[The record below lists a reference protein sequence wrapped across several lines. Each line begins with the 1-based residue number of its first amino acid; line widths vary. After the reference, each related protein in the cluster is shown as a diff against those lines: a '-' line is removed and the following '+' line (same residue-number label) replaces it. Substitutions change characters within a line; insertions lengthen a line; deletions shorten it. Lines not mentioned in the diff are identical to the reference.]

1 MLLSELQELY
11 APELHGSTWMDDA
24 AASAA
29 DAGVQVIDDVA
40 DDAPEALA
48 DHTAALTTDLVRQY
62 LNDAGRHA
70 LLTKEDEAD
79 LAKRYQAGLA
89 ADELMASK
97 EDPLTRARKA
107 RMRNISRDGARAKE
121 RMVQAN
127 LRLVVPQAR
136 KFSGRDL
143 DFIELIQEGN
153 LGLLRA
159 VEKFDHTKGYKFST
173 YAVWWIRQALQ
184 RGVASKGRT
193 IRVPAHVWELYG
205 KLRSAELRLRQ
216 QKGGD
221 PTEEEIA
228 EEVGLTAVRVREVRE
243 AMQELVSL
251 DRPIGED
258 GDATMG
264 DLIADAGVR
273 RPGRDRARGRR
284 DVADQRRA
292 GRPRRA
298 RADHPGAALRPRR
311 RGAADAR
318 GDRRPLRADPRAH
331 PPDAEPRAGQAA
343 SPLARAQPVRVCST
357 CSTAPPDP
365 THRTSARRAPPVR
378 SRPGRRVRV
387 GPSTTRTRPL
397 AARRRRRSSSS
408 CRPVASALVAL
419 WPRADALP

>member
-1 MLLSELQELY
+1 MSATELPSADVAVVEILERSAERGFVLLSELSELHV
-11 APELHGSTWMDDA
+11 PELHGDTWIDDA
-24 AASAA
+24 IGEARR
-29 DAGVQVIDDVA
+29 AGLEVIDDVA
-40 DDAPEALA
+40 DDAPEHVAEYTGA
-48 DHTAALTTDLVRQY
+48 VTTDLVRQY
-62 LNDAGRHA
+62 LNDAGRHQ

-89 ADELMASK
+89 ADELLK
-97 EDPLTRARKA
+97 EREQQLTRAEKVRL
-107 RMRNISRDGARAKE
+107 RRISIDGERSKE

-205 KLRSAELRLRQ
+205 KVRAAELRLRQ

-221 PTEEEIA
+221 PTEDELA
-228 EEVGLTAVRVREVRE
+228 EEVGLTVARVREVRE

-264 DLIADAGVR
+264 DMIADRSSVDPVSTALEG
-273 RPGRDRARGRR
+273 DALAQI
-284 DVADQRRA
+284 D
-292 GRPRRA
+292 
-298 RADHPGAALRPRR
+298 AALDALEERERMILQLR
-311 RGAADAR
+311 FGLRGEEPMTLEEIGEYFDLTRERIRQMQNRALAK
-318 GDRRPLRADPRAH
+318 LRHPSRAH
-331 PPDAEPRAGQAA
+331 SLAGLLDVLERAA
-343 SPLARAQPVRVCST
+343 
-357 CSTAPPDP
+357 
-365 THRTSARRAPPVR
+365 
-378 SRPGRRVRV
+378 
-387 GPSTTRTRPL
+387 
-397 AARRRRRSSSS
+397 
-408 CRPVASALVAL
+408 
-419 WPRADALP
+419 

>member
-1 MLLSELQELY
+1 METLDSPTAEVAVEELIERSAERGYVLLSELQTLHQ
-11 APELHGSTWMDDA
+11 PELHGDTWIDA
-24 AASAA
+24 AI
-29 DAGVQVIDDVA
+29 DTVTDRGIEIIDDVA
-40 DDAPEALA
+40 DDTPPHVVA
-48 DHTAALTTDLVRQY
+48 DASAALTTDLVRQY

-89 ADELMASK
+89 AEELMK
-97 EDPLTRARKA
+97 LNGDTLTRATKVRL
-107 RMRNISRDGARAKE
+107 RSVSRDGARAKE

-193 IRVPAHVWELYG
+193 IRVPAHVWEMYG
-205 KLRSAELRLRQ
+205 KLRAAELRLRQ

-221 PTEEEIA
+221 PSEAELA
-228 EEVGLTAVRVREVRE
+228 EEVGLTVARVREVRE

-258 GDATMG
+258 GDASMG
-264 DLIADAGVR
+264 DLIADKSQVDPAHTALETDVYEQIE
-273 RPGRDRARGRR
+273 RALGALDERERIILSLRFGLGGQEPETLEEIGAHFGLTRER
-284 DVADQRRA
+284 IRQMQNRA
-292 GRPRRA
+292 LAKLR
-298 RADHPGAALRPRR
+298 HP
-311 RGAADAR
+311 
-318 GDRRPLRADPRAH
+318 
-331 PPDAEPRAGQAA
+331 
-343 SPLARAQPVRVCST
+343 
-357 CSTAPPDP
+357 
-365 THRTSARRAPPVR
+365 
-378 SRPGRRVRV
+378 SRPHSLSGLLDVLD
-387 GPSTTRTRPL
+387 RT
-397 AARRRRRSSSS
+397 A
-408 CRPVASALVAL
+408 
-419 WPRADALP
+419 

>member
-1 MLLSELQELY
+1 MSTTELPSADVAVVEIIERSAERGFVLLSELSELHV
-11 APELHGSTWMDDA
+11 PELHGDTWIDDA
-24 AASAA
+24 IGEARR
-29 DAGVQVIDDVA
+29 AGLEVIDDVA
-40 DDAPEALA
+40 DDAPEHVAEY
-48 DHTAALTTDLVRQY
+48 TGALTTDLVRQY
-62 LNDAGRHA
+62 LNDAGRHQ

-89 ADELMASK
+89 ADELLK
-97 EDPLTRARKA
+97 EREQSLSRSEKVRL
-107 RMRNISRDGARAKE
+107 RRISLDGERSKE

-205 KLRSAELRLRQ
+205 KVRAAELRLRQ

-221 PTEEEIA
+221 PTEDELA
-228 EEVGLTAVRVREVRE
+228 EEVGLTAARVREVRE

-264 DLIADAGVR
+264 DMIADQSSIDPVSTALEG
-273 RPGRDRARGRR
+273 DALAQI
-284 DVADQRRA
+284 D
-292 GRPRRA
+292 
-298 RADHPGAALRPRR
+298 AALDALEERERMILQLR
-311 RGAADAR
+311 FGLRGEEPMTLEEIGEYFDLTRERIRQMQNRALAK
-318 GDRRPLRADPRAH
+318 LRHPSRAH
-331 PPDAEPRAGQAA
+331 SLAGLLDVLERAA
-343 SPLARAQPVRVCST
+343 
-357 CSTAPPDP
+357 
-365 THRTSARRAPPVR
+365 
-378 SRPGRRVRV
+378 
-387 GPSTTRTRPL
+387 
-397 AARRRRRSSSS
+397 
-408 CRPVASALVAL
+408 
-419 WPRADALP
+419 

>member
-1 MLLSELQELY
+1 METIDLPTAEVAVEELIERSAERGYVLLSELQTLHQ
-11 APELHGSTWMDDA
+11 PELHGDTWIDA
-24 AASAA
+24 AI
-29 DAGVQVIDDVA
+29 DTVTDRGIEIIDDVA
-40 DDAPEALA
+40 DDTPDHVMA
-48 DHTAALTTDLVRQY
+48 DASAALTTDLVRQY

-89 ADELMASK
+89 ADELLKA
-97 EDPLTRARKA
+97 EADTLTRATKTRL
-107 RMRNISRDGARAKE
+107 RSISRDGARAKE

-193 IRVPAHVWELYG
+193 IRVPAHVWEMYG
-205 KLRSAELRLRQ
+205 KLRAAELRLRQ

-221 PTEEEIA
+221 PSEAELA
-228 EEVGLTAVRVREVRE
+228 EEVGLTIARVREVRE

-258 GDATMG
+258 GDASMG
-264 DLIADAGVR
+264 DLIADTSQVDPAHTALEADVYAQIERALSALDERERIILSLRFGLGGQEPETLEEIGAHFGLTRERIRQMQNRALAKLRHPSRSHSLSGLLDVL
-273 RPGRDRARGRR
+273 DRA
-284 DVADQRRA
+284 A
-292 GRPRRA
+292 
-298 RADHPGAALRPRR
+298 
-311 RGAADAR
+311 
-318 GDRRPLRADPRAH
+318 
-331 PPDAEPRAGQAA
+331 
-343 SPLARAQPVRVCST
+343 
-357 CSTAPPDP
+357 
-365 THRTSARRAPPVR
+365 
-378 SRPGRRVRV
+378 
-387 GPSTTRTRPL
+387 
-397 AARRRRRSSSS
+397 
-408 CRPVASALVAL
+408 
-419 WPRADALP
+419 

>member
-1 MLLSELQELY
+1 VNPTDLPTAELAVEELLERSSERGFVLMSEVQLLY
-11 APELHGSTWMDDA
+11 SPELLGDTWIEDTIA
-24 AASAA
+24 EIRAQ
-29 DAGVQVIDDVA
+29 GVEIIDDVA
-40 DDAPEALA
+40 DDAPEDVV

-62 LNDAGRHA
+62 LNDAGRHD

-79 LAKRYQAGLA
+79 LAKRYQAGLH
-89 ADELMASK
+89 ADQMLRELGKSATRSK
-97 EDPLTRARKA
+97 KAKLRK
-107 RMRNISRDGARAKE
+107 ISQDGERAKE

-205 KLRSAELRLRQ
+205 KLRAAELRLRQ

-221 PTEEEIA
+221 PSEAEIA
-228 EEVGLTAVRVREVRE
+228 EEVGLTEQRVREVRD

-264 DLIADAGVR
+264 DLIADADGVD
-273 RPGRDRARGRR
+273 P
-284 DVADQRRA
+284 ADTALEGDALSQI
-292 GRPRRA
+292 
-298 RADHPGAALRPRR
+298 DAALRELDDRERLILVLRFGLQGEEPRTLEEIGEHFGLTR
-311 RGAADAR
+311 ERIRQMQNRALAK
-318 GDRRPLRADPRAH
+318 LRHPSRAH
-331 PPDAEPRAGQAA
+331 NLSGLLDVLDRAA
-343 SPLARAQPVRVCST
+343 
-357 CSTAPPDP
+357 
-365 THRTSARRAPPVR
+365 
-378 SRPGRRVRV
+378 
-387 GPSTTRTRPL
+387 
-397 AARRRRRSSSS
+397 
-408 CRPVASALVAL
+408 
-419 WPRADALP
+419 

>member
-1 MLLSELQELY
+1 MITDDLPSPDVGLEELIARSAERGFVLLSELEEFDVT
-11 APELHGSTWMDDA
+11 AIHGDTWIDDA
-24 AASAA
+24 M
-29 DAGVQVIDDVA
+29 DRVRREGLEIIDDVA
-40 DDAPEALA
+40 DEAPEHVAEY
-48 DHTAALTTDLVRQY
+48 TGALTTDLVRQY
-62 LNDAGRHA
+62 LNDAGRHQ

-89 ADELMASK
+89 ADEMLKDKDTKPTLSK
-97 EDPLTRARKA
+97 AKLNRIKA
-107 RMRNISRDGARAKE
+107 DGERSKE

-205 KLRSAELRLRQ
+205 KVRAAELRLRQ

-221 PTEEEIA
+221 PTEDELA
-228 EEVGLTAVRVREVRE
+228 EEVGLSAQRVREVRE

-264 DLIADAGVR
+264 DMIADRTSIDPVTTALEG
-273 RPGRDRARGRR
+273 DALAQI
-284 DVADQRRA
+284 D
-292 GRPRRA
+292 
-298 RADHPGAALRPRR
+298 AALS
-311 RGAADAR
+311 GLE
-318 GDRRPLRADPRAH
+318 DRERTILMLRFGLGGEEPKTLEEIGEHFNLTRERIRQMQNRALAKLRHPSRAH
-331 PPDAEPRAGQAA
+331 ALAGLLDVLGSAA
-343 SPLARAQPVRVCST
+343 
-357 CSTAPPDP
+357 
-365 THRTSARRAPPVR
+365 
-378 SRPGRRVRV
+378 
-387 GPSTTRTRPL
+387 
-397 AARRRRRSSSS
+397 
-408 CRPVASALVAL
+408 
-419 WPRADALP
+419 

>member
-1 MLLSELQELY
+1 MNPTDLPTAEVAVEELLERSNERGYVLLSELQDLY
-11 APELHGSTWMDDA
+11 VPELHGEHWVDDA
-24 AASAA
+24 IVTAT
-29 DAGVQVIDDVA
+29 DQGMQIIDDVA
-40 DDAPEALA
+40 DDAPEEVAAA
-48 DHTAALTTDLVRQY
+48 DTSAALTTDLVRQY
-62 LNDAGRHA
+62 LNDAGRHE

-89 ADELMASK
+89 ADAMLKDRAVEWTRSK
-97 EDPLTRARKA
+97 KA
-107 RMRNISRDGARAKE
+107 RLRSISRDGERAKE
-121 RMVQAN
+121 TMVQAN

-205 KLRSAELRLRQ
+205 KLRAAELRLRQ

-221 PTEEEIA
+221 PSDDEVA
-228 EEVGLTAVRVREVRE
+228 EEVGLTGDRVREVRD

-264 DLIADAGVR
+264 DLIADSDQIDPAETALEGDALSQIDAALQALDDRERIILVLR
-273 RPGRDRARGRR
+273 FGLGGQEPQTLEEIGEHFGLTRERIRQMQNRALAKLRHPSRAHNLSGLLDVLDRA
-284 DVADQRRA
+284 A
-292 GRPRRA
+292 
-298 RADHPGAALRPRR
+298 
-311 RGAADAR
+311 
-318 GDRRPLRADPRAH
+318 
-331 PPDAEPRAGQAA
+331 
-343 SPLARAQPVRVCST
+343 
-357 CSTAPPDP
+357 
-365 THRTSARRAPPVR
+365 
-378 SRPGRRVRV
+378 
-387 GPSTTRTRPL
+387 
-397 AARRRRRSSSS
+397 
-408 CRPVASALVAL
+408 
-419 WPRADALP
+419 

>member
-1 MLLSELQELY
+1 VAATDLPSADVALVELFERCANEPGYVLLTDIVDLHTPQ
-11 APELHGSTWMDDA
+11 LHGDTWVEDA
-24 AASAA
+24 IEQAR
-29 DAGVQVIDDVA
+29 GQGLQVIDDVA
-40 DDAPEALA
+40 DDVPEHVAEY
-48 DHTAALTTDLVRQY
+48 TGALTTDLVRQY
-62 LNDAGRHA
+62 LNDAGRHQ

-89 ADELMASK
+89 ADDLLRQPGLRLSPK
-97 EDPLTRARKA
+97 RRVLLKR
-107 RMRNISRDGARAKE
+107 ISRDGERSKE

-205 KLRSAELRLRQ
+205 KVRAAELRLRQ

-221 PTEEEIA
+221 PSEDELA
-228 EEVGLTAVRVREVRE
+228 EEVGLTAARVREVRE

-264 DLIADAGVR
+264 DMIADAASIDPERSAIEEDALTQIESALDALEERERMILQLRFGLR
-273 RPGRDRARGRR
+273 GEEPMTLEEIGEHFDLTRERIRQMQNRALAKLR
-284 DVADQRRA
+284 
-292 GRPRRA
+292 
-298 RADHPGAALRPRR
+298 HPS
-311 RGAADAR
+311 
-318 GDRRPLRADPRAH
+318 RAH
-331 PPDAEPRAGQAA
+331 ALTGLMDDVEQ
-343 SPLARAQPVRVCST
+343 
-357 CSTAPPDP
+357 
-365 THRTSARRAPPVR
+365 
-378 SRPGRRVRV
+378 
-387 GPSTTRTRPL
+387 
-397 AARRRRRSSSS
+397 
-408 CRPVASALVAL
+408 VA
-419 WPRADALP
+419 

>member
-1 MLLSELQELY
+1 VNTTDLPTAEVAVQELLERSTERGYVLLSELQELHV
-11 APELHGSTWMDDA
+11 PELHGDTWVEDA
-24 AASAA
+24 ITTAS
-29 DAGVQVIDDVA
+29 DQGVELIDDVA
-40 DDAPEALA
+40 DDAPEEVA
-48 DHTAALTTDLVRQY
+48 DATAALTTDLVRQY

-89 ADELMASK
+89 AEELAK
-97 EDPLTRARKA
+97 AHADHLTRSRRVRLRSVA
-107 RMRNISRDGARAKE
+107 RDGERAKE

-205 KLRSAELRLRQ
+205 KLRAAELRLRQ

-221 PTEEEIA
+221 PSEAEIA
-228 EEVGLTAVRVREVRE
+228 EEVGLTVDRVREVRD

-264 DLIADAGVR
+264 DLIADDAQVDPADTALEGDALSQIDAALNALDDRERLILVLR
-273 RPGRDRARGRR
+273 FGLGGQEPQTLEEIGANFGLTRERIRQMQNRALAKLRHPSRAHNLTGLLDVLDRA
-284 DVADQRRA
+284 A
-292 GRPRRA
+292 
-298 RADHPGAALRPRR
+298 
-311 RGAADAR
+311 
-318 GDRRPLRADPRAH
+318 
-331 PPDAEPRAGQAA
+331 
-343 SPLARAQPVRVCST
+343 
-357 CSTAPPDP
+357 
-365 THRTSARRAPPVR
+365 
-378 SRPGRRVRV
+378 
-387 GPSTTRTRPL
+387 
-397 AARRRRRSSSS
+397 
-408 CRPVASALVAL
+408 
-419 WPRADALP
+419 

>member
-1 MLLSELQELY
+1 LNPVELPTVDTSVDELLERSAERGYVLLSELQELY
-11 APELHGSTWMDDA
+11 VPELHGSTWMDDA

-40 DDAPEALA
+40 DDAPEALV

-89 ADELMASK
+89 ADELLK
-97 EDPLTRARKA
+97 DKDITRSRKA
-107 RMRNISRDGARAKE
+107 RMRNISRDGSRAKE

-228 EEVGLTAVRVREVRE
+228 DEVGLTSIRVREVRE

-264 DLIADAGVR
+264 DLIADAGVVDPADTALEGDAMSQISAALDALDDR
-273 RPGRDRARGRR
+273 ERIILVLRFGLGGEEPQTLEEIGAHFGLTRERIRQMQNRALAKLRHPSRAHNLSGLLDVLDRA
-284 DVADQRRA
+284 A
-292 GRPRRA
+292 
-298 RADHPGAALRPRR
+298 
-311 RGAADAR
+311 
-318 GDRRPLRADPRAH
+318 
-331 PPDAEPRAGQAA
+331 
-343 SPLARAQPVRVCST
+343 
-357 CSTAPPDP
+357 
-365 THRTSARRAPPVR
+365 
-378 SRPGRRVRV
+378 
-387 GPSTTRTRPL
+387 
-397 AARRRRRSSSS
+397 
-408 CRPVASALVAL
+408 
-419 WPRADALP
+419 

>member
-1 MLLSELQELY
+1 MTPTELPTAEVAVEELLERSSERGYVLLSELQELHV
-11 APELHGSTWMDDA
+11 PELHGDTWVDDA
-24 AASAA
+24 IVTAT
-29 DAGVQVIDDVA
+29 DQGVQVIDDVA
-40 DDAPEALA
+40 DDAPEEVS
-48 DHTAALTTDLVRQY
+48 DVSAALTTDLVRQY

-89 ADELMASK
+89 AERFLKELN
-97 EDPLTRARKA
+97 DQLTRSKKA
-107 RMRNISRDGARAKE
+107 RLKRVARDGERAKE

-205 KLRSAELRLRQ
+205 KLRAAELRLRQ

-221 PTEEEIA
+221 PSEEEVA
-228 EEVGLTAVRVREVRE
+228 EEVGLTVDRVREVRD

-264 DLIADAGVR
+264 DLIADADQMDPADTALEGDALSQIDAALSALDDRERIILVLR
-273 RPGRDRARGRR
+273 FGLGGQEPQTLEEIGAHFGLTRERIRQMQNRALAKLRHPSRAHNLSGLLDVLDRA
-284 DVADQRRA
+284 A
-292 GRPRRA
+292 
-298 RADHPGAALRPRR
+298 
-311 RGAADAR
+311 
-318 GDRRPLRADPRAH
+318 
-331 PPDAEPRAGQAA
+331 
-343 SPLARAQPVRVCST
+343 
-357 CSTAPPDP
+357 
-365 THRTSARRAPPVR
+365 
-378 SRPGRRVRV
+378 
-387 GPSTTRTRPL
+387 
-397 AARRRRRSSSS
+397 
-408 CRPVASALVAL
+408 
-419 WPRADALP
+419 

>member
-1 MLLSELQELY
+1 VNSTELPTAEVAVEELLERSSERGYVLLSELQELHV
-11 APELHGSTWMDDA
+11 PELHGDNWVDDA
-24 AASAA
+24 IVTAT
-29 DAGVQVIDDVA
+29 DQGVQVIDDVA
-40 DDAPEALA
+40 DDVPEEVGDAS
-48 DHTAALTTDLVRQY
+48 AALTTDLVRQY

-79 LAKRYQAGLA
+79 LAKRYQAGLS
-89 ADELMASK
+89 ADVFLK
-97 EDPLTRARKA
+97 ERGDQYTRTRKA
-107 RMRNISRDGARAKE
+107 RLRQISRDGERAKE

-205 KLRSAELRLRQ
+205 KLRAAELRLRQ

-221 PTEEEIA
+221 PSEEEVA
-228 EEVGLTAVRVREVRE
+228 EEVGLTVDRVREVRD

-264 DLIADAGVR
+264 DLIADAGQLDPADTALEGDALSQIDAALNALDDRERIILVLR
-273 RPGRDRARGRR
+273 FGLGGQEPQTLEEIGAHFGLTRERIRQMQNRALAKLRHPSRAHNLSGLLDVLDRA
-284 DVADQRRA
+284 A
-292 GRPRRA
+292 
-298 RADHPGAALRPRR
+298 
-311 RGAADAR
+311 
-318 GDRRPLRADPRAH
+318 
-331 PPDAEPRAGQAA
+331 
-343 SPLARAQPVRVCST
+343 
-357 CSTAPPDP
+357 
-365 THRTSARRAPPVR
+365 
-378 SRPGRRVRV
+378 
-387 GPSTTRTRPL
+387 
-397 AARRRRRSSSS
+397 
-408 CRPVASALVAL
+408 
-419 WPRADALP
+419 

>member
-1 MLLSELQELY
+1 VNSTDLPTAEVAVEELLERSRERGYVLLSELQELHI
-11 APELHGSTWMDDA
+11 PELHGDVWVEA
-24 AASAA
+24 AMTT
-29 DAGVQVIDDVA
+29 AGDQGLQVIDDVA
-40 DDAPEALA
+40 DDAPEEVVA
-48 DHTAALTTDLVRQY
+48 DASAALTTDLVRQY

-89 ADELMASK
+89 ADQILK
-97 EDPLTRARKA
+97 DQGDRLTRARKT
-107 RMRNISRDGARAKE
+107 RMRSISRDGARAKE
-121 RMVQAN
+121 TMVQAN

-205 KLRSAELRLRQ
+205 KLRAAELRLRQ
-216 QKGGD
+216 QKGGE
-221 PTEEEIA
+221 PSEAEIA
-228 EEVGLTAVRVREVRE
+228 EEVGLTVTRIREVRD

-264 DLIADAGVR
+264 DLIADAGQVDPADTALEVDALSQIDAALNALEDR
-273 RPGRDRARGRR
+273 ERLILVLRFGLGGQEPQTLEEIGAHFGLTRERIRQMQNRALAKLRHPSRAHSLAGLLDVLDRA
-284 DVADQRRA
+284 A
-292 GRPRRA
+292 
-298 RADHPGAALRPRR
+298 
-311 RGAADAR
+311 
-318 GDRRPLRADPRAH
+318 
-331 PPDAEPRAGQAA
+331 
-343 SPLARAQPVRVCST
+343 
-357 CSTAPPDP
+357 
-365 THRTSARRAPPVR
+365 
-378 SRPGRRVRV
+378 
-387 GPSTTRTRPL
+387 
-397 AARRRRRSSSS
+397 
-408 CRPVASALVAL
+408 
-419 WPRADALP
+419 

>member
-1 MLLSELQELY
+1 VNPVELPTVDTSVDELLERSAERGYVLLSELQELY
-11 APELHGSTWMDDA
+11 VPELHGSTWMDDA

-40 DDAPEALA
+40 DDAPEALV

-89 ADELMASK
+89 ADELLK
-97 EDPLTRARKA
+97 DKDITRSRKA
-107 RMRNISRDGARAKE
+107 RMRTISRDGSRAKE

-228 EEVGLTAVRVREVRE
+228 EEVGLTSTRVREVRE

-264 DLIADAGVR
+264 DLIADAGVVDPADTALEGDAMTQISAALDALDDR
-273 RPGRDRARGRR
+273 ERIILVLRFGLGGEEPQTLEEIGAHFGLTRERIRQMQNRALAKLRHPSRAHNLSGLLDVLDRA
-284 DVADQRRA
+284 A
-292 GRPRRA
+292 
-298 RADHPGAALRPRR
+298 
-311 RGAADAR
+311 
-318 GDRRPLRADPRAH
+318 
-331 PPDAEPRAGQAA
+331 
-343 SPLARAQPVRVCST
+343 
-357 CSTAPPDP
+357 
-365 THRTSARRAPPVR
+365 
-378 SRPGRRVRV
+378 
-387 GPSTTRTRPL
+387 
-397 AARRRRRSSSS
+397 
-408 CRPVASALVAL
+408 
-419 WPRADALP
+419 

>member
-1 MLLSELQELY
+1 VNQTDLPTAEVAVEELLERSSERGYVLLSELQELHI
-11 APELHGSTWMDDA
+11 PELHGDTWVEDA
-24 AASAA
+24 I
-29 DAGVQVIDDVA
+29 AGARSQGVEVVDDVA
-40 DDAPEALA
+40 DDAPE
-48 DHTAALTTDLVRQY
+48 DVVDTSAALTTDLVRQY
-62 LNDAGRHA
+62 LNDAGKHA

-89 ADELMASK
+89 AEWLIKDRGEAMSR
-97 EDPLTRARKA
+97 TRKA
-107 RMRNISRDGARAKE
+107 RLKTVVRDGERAKE

-205 KLRSAELRLRQ
+205 KLRAAELRLRQ

-221 PTEEEIA
+221 PTEEEVA
-228 EEVGLTAVRVREVRE
+228 EEVGLTAARVREVRD

-264 DLIADAGVR
+264 DLIADSAQVDPADTALEGDALSQIDAALKALDDRERIILVLR
-273 RPGRDRARGRR
+273 FGLGGQEPQTLEEIGAHFGLTRERIRQMQNRALAKLRHPSRAHNLGGLLDVLDRA
-284 DVADQRRA
+284 A
-292 GRPRRA
+292 
-298 RADHPGAALRPRR
+298 
-311 RGAADAR
+311 
-318 GDRRPLRADPRAH
+318 
-331 PPDAEPRAGQAA
+331 
-343 SPLARAQPVRVCST
+343 
-357 CSTAPPDP
+357 
-365 THRTSARRAPPVR
+365 
-378 SRPGRRVRV
+378 
-387 GPSTTRTRPL
+387 
-397 AARRRRRSSSS
+397 
-408 CRPVASALVAL
+408 
-419 WPRADALP
+419 

>member
-1 MLLSELQELY
+1 MNPVELPTAVPVEELLERSAERGYVLLSELQELY
-11 APELHGSTWMDDA
+11 VPELHGSTWMDDA

-48 DHTAALTTDLVRQY
+48 DPTAALTTDLVRQY

-89 ADELMASK
+89 ADELIASK
-97 EDPLTRARKA
+97 DDPPTRARKA
-107 RMRNISRDGARAKE
+107 RLRTISRDGAKAKE

-221 PTEEEIA
+221 PSEEEIA
-228 EEVGLTAVRVREVRE
+228 DEVGLTAVRVREVRE

-264 DLIADAGVR
+264 DLIADVDGVDPAETALEGDAMSQISAALDALDER
-273 RPGRDRARGRR
+273 ERIILVLRFGLGGEEPQTLEEIGAHFGLTRERIRQMQNRALAKLRHPSRAHNLSGLLDVLDRA
-284 DVADQRRA
+284 A
-292 GRPRRA
+292 
-298 RADHPGAALRPRR
+298 
-311 RGAADAR
+311 
-318 GDRRPLRADPRAH
+318 
-331 PPDAEPRAGQAA
+331 
-343 SPLARAQPVRVCST
+343 
-357 CSTAPPDP
+357 
-365 THRTSARRAPPVR
+365 
-378 SRPGRRVRV
+378 
-387 GPSTTRTRPL
+387 
-397 AARRRRRSSSS
+397 
-408 CRPVASALVAL
+408 
-419 WPRADALP
+419 

>member
-1 MLLSELQELY
+1 MNPTDLPTAELAVEELLERSAERGFVLLSELQLLY
-11 APELHGSTWMDDA
+11 SPELLGDTWVEDTIA
-24 AASAA
+24 EIRAQ
-29 DAGVQVIDDVA
+29 GVEIIDDVA
-40 DDAPEALA
+40 DDAPEEVVAA
-48 DHTAALTTDLVRQY
+48 DHSAALTTDLVRQY
-62 LNDAGRHA
+62 LNDAGRHE

-79 LAKRYQAGLA
+79 LAKRYQAGLS
-89 ADELMASK
+89 ADQLLRELGKDVS
-97 EDPLTRARKA
+97 RSRKA
-107 RMRNISRDGARAKE
+107 KLRRISTDGARAKE

-205 KLRSAELRLRQ
+205 KLRAAELRLRQ

-221 PTEEEIA
+221 PSEAEIA
-228 EEVGLTAVRVREVRE
+228 EEVGLTEQRVREVRD

-264 DLIADAGVR
+264 DLIADVDGID
-273 RPGRDRARGRR
+273 P
-284 DVADQRRA
+284 ADTALEGDALSQI
-292 GRPRRA
+292 
-298 RADHPGAALRPRR
+298 DAALRELEERER
-311 RGAADAR
+311 LILI
-318 GDRRPLRADPRAH
+318 LRFGLHGEEPKTLEEIGEHFGLTRERIRQMQNRALAKLRHPSRAH
-331 PPDAEPRAGQAA
+331 NLSGLLDVLDRAA
-343 SPLARAQPVRVCST
+343 
-357 CSTAPPDP
+357 
-365 THRTSARRAPPVR
+365 
-378 SRPGRRVRV
+378 
-387 GPSTTRTRPL
+387 
-397 AARRRRRSSSS
+397 
-408 CRPVASALVAL
+408 
-419 WPRADALP
+419 

>member
-1 MLLSELQELY
+1 METIDLPTAEVAVEELIERSAERGYVLLSELQTLHQ
-11 APELHGSTWMDDA
+11 PELHGDTWIDA
-24 AASAA
+24 AI
-29 DAGVQVIDDVA
+29 DAVTDRGIEIIDDVA
-40 DDAPEALA
+40 DDTPDHVMA
-48 DHTAALTTDLVRQY
+48 DASAALTTDLVRQY

-89 ADELMASK
+89 ADELLKA
-97 EDPLTRARKA
+97 EADTLTRATKTRL
-107 RMRNISRDGARAKE
+107 RSISRDGARAKE

-193 IRVPAHVWELYG
+193 IRVPAHVWEMYG
-205 KLRSAELRLRQ
+205 KLRAAELRLRQ

-221 PTEEEIA
+221 PSEAELA
-228 EEVGLTAVRVREVRE
+228 EEVGLTIARVREVRE

-258 GDATMG
+258 GDASMG
-264 DLIADAGVR
+264 DLIADTSQVDPAHTALEADVYAQIERALSALDERERIILSLRFGLGGQEPETLEEIGAHFGLTRERIRQMQNRALAKLRHPSRSHSLSGLLDVL
-273 RPGRDRARGRR
+273 DRA
-284 DVADQRRA
+284 A
-292 GRPRRA
+292 
-298 RADHPGAALRPRR
+298 
-311 RGAADAR
+311 
-318 GDRRPLRADPRAH
+318 
-331 PPDAEPRAGQAA
+331 
-343 SPLARAQPVRVCST
+343 
-357 CSTAPPDP
+357 
-365 THRTSARRAPPVR
+365 
-378 SRPGRRVRV
+378 
-387 GPSTTRTRPL
+387 
-397 AARRRRRSSSS
+397 
-408 CRPVASALVAL
+408 
-419 WPRADALP
+419 

>member
-1 MLLSELQELY
+1 MNPTDLPTAEVAVEELFERSTERGYVLLSELQELHV
-11 APELHGSTWMDDA
+11 PELHGDTWVEDA
-24 AASAA
+24 IDQARTQ
-29 DAGVQVIDDVA
+29 GVPVIDDVA
-40 DDAPEALA
+40 DDVPEEVV
-48 DHTAALTTDLVRQY
+48 DHSSALTTDLVRQY
-62 LNDAGRHA
+62 LNDAGKHE

-89 ADELMASK
+89 ADHFLA
-97 EDPLTRARKA
+97 TRKDLGRGVKA
-107 RMRNISRDGARAKE
+107 RLRRVSQDGARAKE

-205 KLRSAELRLRQ
+205 KLRAAELRLRQ
-216 QKGGD
+216 SKGGD
-221 PTEEEIA
+221 PTDEEVA
-228 EEVGLTAVRVREVRE
+228 DEVGLTAQRVREVRD

-264 DLIADAGVR
+264 DLIADA
-273 RPGRDRARGRR
+273 
-284 DVADQRRA
+284 A
-292 GRPRRA
+292 GIDPA
-298 RADHPGAALRPRR
+298 ETALEGDALGQIDAALR
-311 RGAADAR
+311 ALD
-318 GDRRPLRADPRAH
+318 DRERIILVLRFGLHGEEPQTLEQIGEHFGLTRERIRQMQNRALAKLRHPSRAH
-331 PPDAEPRAGQAA
+331 NLSGLLDVLDRAA
-343 SPLARAQPVRVCST
+343 
-357 CSTAPPDP
+357 
-365 THRTSARRAPPVR
+365 
-378 SRPGRRVRV
+378 
-387 GPSTTRTRPL
+387 
-397 AARRRRRSSSS
+397 
-408 CRPVASALVAL
+408 
-419 WPRADALP
+419 

>member
-1 MLLSELQELY
+1 VNPTELPTAEVAVEELLARSSERGYVLLSELQELHT
-11 APELHGSTWMDDA
+11 PELHGDAWVDDA
-24 AASAA
+24 IANVRAQ
-29 DAGVQVIDDVA
+29 GVEVIDDVA
-40 DDAPEALA
+40 DDLPEGVVDAS
-48 DHTAALTTDLVRQY
+48 AALTTDLVRQY

-89 ADELMASK
+89 ADELLK
-97 EDPLTRARKA
+97 ERADRLTRTKRT
-107 RMRNISRDGARAKE
+107 RLQGVSRDGARAKE

-205 KLRSAELRLRQ
+205 KLRAAELRLRQ

-221 PTEEEIA
+221 PSEAEVA
-228 EEVGLTAVRVREVRE
+228 EEVGLSVARVREVRD

-264 DLIADAGVR
+264 DLIADANQIDPADTALEGDALSQIDAALQALDDRERIILVLR
-273 RPGRDRARGRR
+273 FGLGGQEPQTLEEIGAHFGLTRERIRQMQNRALAKLRHPSRAHNLSGLLDVLDRA
-284 DVADQRRA
+284 A
-292 GRPRRA
+292 
-298 RADHPGAALRPRR
+298 
-311 RGAADAR
+311 
-318 GDRRPLRADPRAH
+318 
-331 PPDAEPRAGQAA
+331 
-343 SPLARAQPVRVCST
+343 
-357 CSTAPPDP
+357 
-365 THRTSARRAPPVR
+365 
-378 SRPGRRVRV
+378 
-387 GPSTTRTRPL
+387 
-397 AARRRRRSSSS
+397 
-408 CRPVASALVAL
+408 
-419 WPRADALP
+419 

>member
-1 MLLSELQELY
+1 MNATELPTAEVAVEELLERSSERGYVLLSELQELPV
-11 APELHGSTWMDDA
+11 PEIHGDTWVDDA
-24 AASAA
+24 IITAT
-29 DAGVQVIDDVA
+29 DQGVQVIDDVA
-40 DDAPEALA
+40 DDAPEEVGDAS
-48 DHTAALTTDLVRQY
+48 AALTTDLVRQY

-79 LAKRYQAGLA
+79 LAKRYQAGLS
-89 ADELMASK
+89 ADVLLK
-97 EDPLTRARKA
+97 ERADQLTRTKKA
-107 RMRNISRDGARAKE
+107 RLRQIARDGERAKE

-205 KLRSAELRLRQ
+205 KLRAAELRLRQ

-221 PTEEEIA
+221 PSEEEVA
-228 EEVGLTAVRVREVRE
+228 DEVGLTVDRVREVRD

-264 DLIADAGVR
+264 DLIADAAQLDPADTALEGDALSQIDAALKALDDRERIILVLR
-273 RPGRDRARGRR
+273 FGLGGQEPQTLEEIGAHFGLTRERIRQMQNRALAKLRHPSRAHNLSGLLDVLDRA
-284 DVADQRRA
+284 A
-292 GRPRRA
+292 
-298 RADHPGAALRPRR
+298 
-311 RGAADAR
+311 
-318 GDRRPLRADPRAH
+318 
-331 PPDAEPRAGQAA
+331 
-343 SPLARAQPVRVCST
+343 
-357 CSTAPPDP
+357 
-365 THRTSARRAPPVR
+365 
-378 SRPGRRVRV
+378 
-387 GPSTTRTRPL
+387 
-397 AARRRRRSSSS
+397 
-408 CRPVASALVAL
+408 
-419 WPRADALP
+419 

>member
-1 MLLSELQELY
+1 MTPTELPTAEVAVEELLERSSERGYVLLSELQELHV
-11 APELHGSTWMDDA
+11 PELHGDTWVDDA
-24 AASAA
+24 IVTAT
-29 DAGVQVIDDVA
+29 DQGVQVIDDVA
-40 DDAPEALA
+40 DDAPEEVSDAS
-48 DHTAALTTDLVRQY
+48 AALTTDLVRQY

-89 ADELMASK
+89 AERFLK
-97 EDPLTRARKA
+97 EIGDQLTRTKRARLKRVA
-107 RMRNISRDGARAKE
+107 RDGERAKE

-205 KLRSAELRLRQ
+205 KLRAAELRLRQ

-221 PTEEEIA
+221 PSEEEVA
-228 EEVGLTAVRVREVRE
+228 EEVGLTVDRVREVRD

-264 DLIADAGVR
+264 DLIADAAQLDPADTALEGDALSQIDAALNALDDRERIILVLR
-273 RPGRDRARGRR
+273 FGLGGQEPQTLEEIGAHFGLTRERIRQMQNRALAKLRHPSRAHNLSGLLDVLDRA
-284 DVADQRRA
+284 A
-292 GRPRRA
+292 
-298 RADHPGAALRPRR
+298 
-311 RGAADAR
+311 
-318 GDRRPLRADPRAH
+318 
-331 PPDAEPRAGQAA
+331 
-343 SPLARAQPVRVCST
+343 
-357 CSTAPPDP
+357 
-365 THRTSARRAPPVR
+365 
-378 SRPGRRVRV
+378 
-387 GPSTTRTRPL
+387 
-397 AARRRRRSSSS
+397 
-408 CRPVASALVAL
+408 
-419 WPRADALP
+419 

>member
-1 MLLSELQELY
+1 MNPTELPTAEVAVEELLERSSERGYVLLSELQELHV
-11 APELHGSTWMDDA
+11 PELHGDHWLDDVVA
-24 AASAA
+24 EIR
-29 DAGVQVIDDVA
+29 GQGTQVVDDVA
-40 DDAPEALA
+40 DDAPEEVAEYTGA
-48 DHTAALTTDLVRQY
+48 MTTDLVRQY

-89 ADELMASK
+89 ADEILAAKPKLS
-97 EDPLTRARKA
+97 RAKKL
-107 RMRNISRDGARAKE
+107 RMQQISRDGERAKE

-221 PTEEEIA
+221 PTEAEIA
-228 EEVGLTAVRVREVRE
+228 EEVGLTAQRVREVRE

-264 DLIADAGVR
+264 DLIPDAAGVDPAETALEGDALSQIEAALGALDDR
-273 RPGRDRARGRR
+273 ERIILVLRFGLHGEEPQTLEEIGAHFGLTRERIRQMQNRALAKLRHPSRAHNLSGLLDVLDRA
-284 DVADQRRA
+284 A
-292 GRPRRA
+292 
-298 RADHPGAALRPRR
+298 
-311 RGAADAR
+311 
-318 GDRRPLRADPRAH
+318 
-331 PPDAEPRAGQAA
+331 
-343 SPLARAQPVRVCST
+343 
-357 CSTAPPDP
+357 
-365 THRTSARRAPPVR
+365 
-378 SRPGRRVRV
+378 
-387 GPSTTRTRPL
+387 
-397 AARRRRRSSSS
+397 
-408 CRPVASALVAL
+408 
-419 WPRADALP
+419 

>member
-1 MLLSELQELY
+1 VNPTDLPTAEVAVEELLERSSERGYVLLSELQELHI
-11 APELHGSTWMDDA
+11 PELHGDTWVEDA
-24 AASAA
+24 ISGARSQ
-29 DAGVQVIDDVA
+29 GVEVVDDVA
-40 DDAPEALA
+40 DDAPE
-48 DHTAALTTDLVRQY
+48 DVIDTSAALTTDLVRQY
-62 LNDAGRHA
+62 LNDAGKHA

-89 ADELMASK
+89 AEWLIKDRGETMSR
-97 EDPLTRARKA
+97 TRKTRLRAVA
-107 RMRNISRDGARAKE
+107 RDGERAKE

-205 KLRSAELRLRQ
+205 KLRAAELRLRQ

-221 PTEEEIA
+221 PTEEEVA
-228 EEVGLTAVRVREVRE
+228 EEVGLTASRVREVRD

-264 DLIADAGVR
+264 DLIADSSQVDPADTALEGDALSQIDAALKALDERERIILVLR
-273 RPGRDRARGRR
+273 FGLGGQEPQTLEEIGAHFGLTRERIRQMQNRGLAKLRHPSRAHNLSGLLDVLDRA
-284 DVADQRRA
+284 A
-292 GRPRRA
+292 
-298 RADHPGAALRPRR
+298 
-311 RGAADAR
+311 
-318 GDRRPLRADPRAH
+318 
-331 PPDAEPRAGQAA
+331 
-343 SPLARAQPVRVCST
+343 
-357 CSTAPPDP
+357 
-365 THRTSARRAPPVR
+365 
-378 SRPGRRVRV
+378 
-387 GPSTTRTRPL
+387 
-397 AARRRRRSSSS
+397 
-408 CRPVASALVAL
+408 
-419 WPRADALP
+419 